1 MRHSSL
7 VTTLGGIV
15 ASFREIRGRIR
26 SVKNIS
32 QITRAMEMVAA
43 SRMRRAIQRV
53 TATRPYT
60 ERIGAVIANLAGVAG
75 QAEGEDRFP
84 LLDKRPINRVAIIL
98 ITPDKG
104 LCGALNSNI
113 IRRASRYML
122 NEAGVPVEVINVGK
136 KGRDFMV
143 RNRRDVVAEFTALG
157 DYPTLDQIAPIAQV
171 AVDDFISGKVDAVYL
186 VYTRFINTLSQRAEL
201 QQLLPV
207 EAPAGEAAATDFIF
221 EPSPS
226 AVLNALLPRY
236 VDQQVYRA
244 ILESIASEQSAR
256 MVAMRNAT
264 DNARDLVSELT
275 LSLNKARQARI
286 TSEVSEISAGAAALA
301 G

>member
-1 MRHSSL
+1 
-7 VTTLGGIV
+7 V

-43 SRMRRAIQRV
+43 SRMRRAISRV
-53 TATRPYT
+53 TATRPYS
-60 ERIGAVIANLAGVAG
+60 ERIGAVIANLAGGAG
-75 QAEGEDRFP
+75 GAEGDEQFP
-84 LLDKRPINRVAIIL
+84 LLDQRPLRRVAIIL
-98 ITPDKG
+98 VTSDKG
-104 LCGALNSNI
+104 LCGALNSNV

-122 NEAGVPVEVINVGK
+122 NEAGVPVEVITVGK

-143 RNRRDVVAEFTALG
+143 RYRREVVAEFTALG
-157 DYPTLDQIAPIAQV
+157 DYPTLDQVAPIAQV
-171 AVDDFISGKVDAVYL
+171 AVDDFTSGKVDAVYL
-186 VYTRFINTLSQRAEL
+186 IYTRFINTLSQRPEM

-207 EAPAGEAAATDFIF
+207 QAPEQSGPASDVIF
-221 EPSPS
+221 EPSAG

>member
-1 MRHSSL
+1 
-7 VTTLGGIV
+7 V

-43 SRMRRAIQRV
+43 SRMRRAISRV
-53 TATRPYT
+53 TATRPYS
-60 ERIGAVIANLAGVAG
+60 ERISAVIANLAGGAG
-75 QAEGEDRFP
+75 TSEGDEKFP
-84 LLDKRPINRVAIIL
+84 LLDQRPVKRVAIIL
-98 ITPDKG
+98 VTTDKG
-104 LCGALNSNI
+104 LCGALNSNV
-113 IRRASRYML
+113 IRRASRYIL
-122 NEAGVPVEVINVGK
+122 NEANVPVEVIAVGK

-143 RNRRDVVAEFTALG
+143 RYRRDVVAEFTTLG
-157 DYPTLDQIAPIAQV
+157 DYPTLAQVSPIAQV
-171 AVDDFISGKVDAVYL
+171 AVDDFTSGKVDAVYL
-186 VYTRFINTLSQRAEL
+186 IYTRFINTLSQRPEM

-207 EAPAGEAAATDFIF
+207 QAPEQTTATTGDVIF
-221 EPSPS
+221 EPSAG

-244 ILESIASEQSAR
+244 ILESVASEQSAR

>member
-1 MRHSSL
+1 M
-7 VTTLGGIV
+7 

-60 ERIGAVIANLAGVAG
+60 ERIGAVIANLSGVAG
-75 QAEGEDRFP
+75 QAEGDERFP

-113 IRRASRYML
+113 IRRGSPYII
-122 NEAGVPVEVINVGK
+122 NEAGVPVEVVNVGK

-207 EAPAGEAAATDFIF
+207 EAPEGETGATDFIF
-221 EPSPS
+221 EPSLS